1 MIQDM
6 RKRFSLYGLG
16 FAIGIVMVFFFLGGK
31 DASCNWM
38 PNARMLEIIRKK
50 QLNYT
55 PAVQNTLQ
63 TTKIDSA
70 DIASILTNGAIDFS
84 KSQTKN
90 NPCRMYLINGKK
102 QQKNMV
108 LTVKICD
115 SIATIESIKKVG

>member
-1 MIQDM
+1 
-6 RKRFSLYGLG
+6 
-16 FAIGIVMVFFFLGGK
+16 
-31 DASCNWM
+31 M

-55 PAVQNTLQ
+55 PSAQNTLQ

-70 DIASILTNGAIDFS
+70 DVAGILTNGSIDFS

-108 LTVKICD
+108 LTIKICD
-115 SIATIESIKKVG
+115 SIATIESIKKVE